1 MLSIIAGKSLIVTVL
16 WLMLDC
22 ELANSRRQV
31 EAARRLSVFS
41 NLLNEGGSTLN
52 HEGGQVNAPD
62 EQPTWP
68 QEIPE
73 GQWRVY
79 QRVLDEVRSQ
89 GLRFALGGAFALA
102 TYTGLWRNTKD
113 LDFFILPQDRQTM
126 VEALKRCGLG
136 DYYDQLPYDRG
147 WIYRAS
153 NGEVI
158 VDAIWAMA
166 NRRAWVDQAW
176 LSRGPEVKLRG
187 ESVRIVPPEEM
198 IWSKIYVLQ
207 RERCD
212 WPDVLNLI
220 HAVGL
225 NLDWQHLLGRL
236 GDDKPL
242 LRGVLSVYAWLCPG
256 RSESLPPWLWERLSL
271 PRADPG
277 ASPEVD
283 RARVNRLDTRPWFA
297 PATADDNSPTS

>member
-1 MLSIIAGKSLIVTVL
+1 MLSIIAGKSLIVAVF

-31 EAARRLSVFS
+31 EAARRLGVFS
-41 NLLNEGGSTLN
+41 SLLNEREGTLN
-52 HEGGQVNAPD
+52 HEGGQVKTPD
-62 EQPTWP
+62 EQLTWP

-79 QRVLDEVRSQ
+79 QRVLDEVRAQ

-102 TYTGLWRNTKD
+102 TYTDRWRNTKD
-113 LDFFILPQDRQTM
+113 LDLLILPQDRQTM
-126 VEALKRCGLG
+126 VEVLTRCGLG

-166 NRRAWVDQAW
+166 NRRAWVDEAW
-176 LSRGPEVKLRG
+176 LSRGPEVKVRG
-187 ESVRIVPPEEM
+187 EALRVVPPEEM
-198 IWSKIYVLQ
+198 IWSKLYVLQ
-207 RERCD
+207 HERCD

-220 HAVGL
+220 YAAGST
-225 NLDWQHLLGRL
+225 LDWQHLLDRL
-236 GDDKPL
+236 AEDKPL
-242 LRGVLSVYAWLCPG
+242 LRAVLSVYAWLCPG
-256 RSESLPPWLWERLSL
+256 RSQALPPWLWERLPL
-271 PRADPG
+271 PGAQPG

-297 PATADDNSPTS
+297 LATADDNSPTS